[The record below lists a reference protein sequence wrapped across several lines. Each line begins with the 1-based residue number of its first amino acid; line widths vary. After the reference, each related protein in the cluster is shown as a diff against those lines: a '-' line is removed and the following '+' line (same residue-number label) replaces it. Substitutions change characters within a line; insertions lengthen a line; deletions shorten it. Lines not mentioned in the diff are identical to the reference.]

1 MVTVRQVAANETA
14 LIPQLGALLQDAVD
28 NGAPLG
34 FLAPLRP
41 ETATRYWDGV
51 FAAIGGD
58 RIVWVAESDDR
69 VVGTVQLELCA
80 KESGRHRAEVQKL
93 AVLQSHRGRG
103 ISSLLMAAAEKFA
116 AAQDRTLLILNA
128 PEGSK
133 AEAIYR
139 HRGWQVAG
147 RIPGYAVGY
156 DGMLVATM
164 YLYKNM
170 DAA

>member
-1 MVTVRQVAANETA
+1 MITVRQVAANETA
-14 LIPQLGALLQDAVD
+14 LIPRLGALLQDAVD
-28 NGAPLG
+28 KGAPLG

-41 ETATRYWDGV
+41 ETATRYWEGV

-58 RIVWVAESDDR
+58 RFVWIAESDDR

-80 KESGRHRAEVQKL
+80 KESGCHRAEVQKL

-116 AAQDRTLLILNA
+116 AARGRTLLILNA

-139 HRGWQVAG
+139 HLGWQLAG
-147 RIPGYAVGY
+147 RVPGYAVGTN
-156 DGMLVATM
+156 GRLVATM
-164 YLYKNM
+164 YLYKSM
-170 DAA
+170 ERA